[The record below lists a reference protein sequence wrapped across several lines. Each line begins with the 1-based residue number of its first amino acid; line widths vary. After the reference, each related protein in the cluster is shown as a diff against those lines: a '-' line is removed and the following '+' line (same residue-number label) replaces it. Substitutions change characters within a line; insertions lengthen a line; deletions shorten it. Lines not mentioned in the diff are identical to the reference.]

1 MTEEHGI
8 AAGLGGLDLNS
19 LLSAAQDMQTQM
31 VESQRALAET
41 VVEGQSGGGAVTI
54 AVTGGLEFRSV
65 SIADEVVDPVVQWNP
80 RPESRRAVDVEPPEV
95 VVEEVLRS
103 YQAERLAHGHE
114 AHGAATVAVDDIDP
128 ECLRETAVLDH
139 LLHVPRRPTAQ
150 DVHIHVAGQV
160 LTQRAVVAGRAEGHV
175 DLRSVQ

>member
-31 VESQRALAET
+31 VESQRALAEM

-65 SIADEVVDPVVQWNP
+65 SIADEVVDPD
-80 RPESRRAVDVEPPEV
+80 DVSMLEDL
-95 VVEEVLRS
+95 VLAALRDAIAKVNAA
-103 YQAERLAHGHE
+103 QAESNPLAGLPM
-114 AHGAATVAVDDIDP
+114 AGGLGGLLGGA
-128 ECLRETAVLDH
+128 
-139 LLHVPRRPTAQ
+139 
-150 DVHIHVAGQV
+150 
-160 LTQRAVVAGRAEGHV
+160 
-175 DLRSVQ
+175 

>member
-54 AVTGGLEFRSV
+54 AVTGGLEFRRRSGRPRRRHD
-65 SIADEVVDPVVQWNP
+65 ARGP
-80 RPESRRAVDVEPPEV
+80 RPC
-95 VVEEVLRS
+95 
-103 YQAERLAHGHE
+103 
-114 AHGAATVAVDDIDP
+114 GAA
-128 ECLRETAVLDH
+128 
-139 LLHVPRRPTAQ
+139 
-150 DVHIHVAGQV
+150 
-160 LTQRAVVAGRAEGHV
+160 
-175 DLRSVQ
+175 